1 MSQLYYSYTDTTATV
16 VGCDLDYEGE
26 VVIPETVNNINVT
39 GIAANAFRYCS
50 SITSVIIPTTV
61 TSIGEYAFCECTS
74 LTSINIPTIT
84 TISVGCFKGCK
95 SLESVDF
102 NNVTTIEDLAFA
114 ECSSFNMVLPNTI
127 TSVGIRAFHHTG
139 ITNLSISENL
149 SSIGDGA
156 FCWCPLESIS
166 IDSGNTN
173 YIIEDDVLYNTG
185 KTELILYP
193 PFKTDTTFTIPE
205 TVTRINKY
213 AFEENYYMEKIRIN
227 DAMITLEGL
236 CGLMNIKD
244 FECYNSDEVVTQTT
258 NGYRVLTNRVTQK
271 NYLLYGNRLC
281 RVPVNE
287 VAVCSTMST
296 VEIEG
301 IENAPTQ
308 GQGTV
313 VYKDTLTSLL
323 YWWNG
328 EEYVQINSAS
338 TGISFSGCLSGA
350 FAGCNLLT
358 KLDSSYTYS
367 IGGYGEILRYKC
379 FYKCSNI
386 SGSIT
391 LGLSFVFGIDDYAF
405 AECKNITDIILNIGG
420 PLIDA
425 FSINEYAFYNCSKIN
440 TISLKVG
447 AQKIITKTHSFENC
461 QQLTT
466 LTFPRYPDSTD
477 ITSEKNAFL
486 NTANNQSNLQ
496 CEVFNNQL
504 IGIFGVPDS
513 GQIITPVSDNKTI
526 WRIWKANPNVAS
538 IVLGEGMTK
547 LMGYTFCNTSYSK
560 QGWSFNNL
568 QHIKFPSTL
577 TEIGGYAFY
586 KTSLNMNTVDFSACN
601 NITTVEPYAFYEVQ
615 DININLENLR
625 YAGQFSFWKTTFV
638 NEINININDEKGL
651 VVYETYAFLESL
663 GLKNINIICDSIYI
677 GTSRS
682 SFTNE
687 DYSCSFNSISYY
699 NADGVLVSYTN
710 LSSNSSG
717 STFRGDNSWIS
728 DAKNN
733 AKNNAKNINI
743 VSNNI
748 TLSGERIFAYNPNL
762 EVLHIKSNNSNIN
775 SQGICVSCSN
785 LKEVTISGS
794 VNQYDFED
802 CYNLQKIKFYKMQS
816 STAILSNYS
825 FYNCYIINTLDFSE
839 SGLTEINMQKSGNYY
854 YPFGYSKL
862 FCLKNLILPDNLTSL
877 TIAGLGFK
885 GKNFNLPNSLKAL
898 TIDICPAL
906 SEIDIPKNVESI
918 TFVNNY
924 DNYNHS
930 IRKLKV
936 PNGCTINNAY
946 YKKNG
951 TQIPIKITYY

>member
-1 MSQLYYSYTDTTATV
+1 MSRLYYSYTDTTATV
-16 VGCDLDYEGE
+16 AGCDLDYEGE

-84 TISVGCFKGCK
+84 TIPVGCFKGCK

-102 NNVTTIEDLAFA
+102 NNVTTIGDYAFA
-114 ECSSFNMVLPNTI
+114 ECSSFNMILPSTI

-149 SSIGDGA
+149 SRIGDGA

-166 IDSGNTN
+166 IDSGNIN
-173 YIIEDDVLYNTG
+173 YIIEDDVLYNSS
-185 KTELILYP
+185 KKELILYP

-205 TVTRINKY
+205 TVRRINKY

-227 DAMITLEGL
+227 DAMVTLEGL
-236 CGLMNIKD
+236 CGLMNIKE
-244 FECYNSDEVVTQTT
+244 FECYNSDGVISQTT
-258 NGYRVLTNRVTQK
+258 NGYRVLTNEASNK
-271 NYLLYGNRLC
+271 KYLYYQQYLC
-281 RVPVNE
+281 RVPVDE
-287 VAVCSTMST
+287 
-296 VEIEG
+296 
-301 IENAPTQ
+301 
-308 GQGTV
+308 
-313 VYKDTLTSLL
+313 TSLDGCP
-323 YWWNG
+323 Y
-328 EEYVQINSAS
+328 
-338 TGISFSGCLSGA
+338 SFSGCLSGA
-350 FAGCNLLT
+350 FAGCTLLT
-358 KLDSSYTYS
+358 TLNSSYTYG
-367 IGGYGEILRYKC
+367 IGNYGAVLRYKC

-386 SGSIT
+386 SDSIA
-391 LGLSFVFGIDDYAF
+391 LGLSFVSGIDDYAF
-405 AECKNITDIILNIGG
+405 AECKNITDIILNTVG
-420 PLIDA
+420 PSIDA
-425 FSINEYAFYNCSKIN
+425 FSINEYAFYNCSKMN
-440 TISLKVG
+440 TISLNVG
-447 AQKIITKTHSFENC
+447 TQKIITKTHSFENC

-466 LTFPRYPDSTD
+466 LTFPRYPDSTE

-486 NTANNQSNLQ
+486 NTANTQSTLS
-496 CEVFNNQL
+496 CE
-504 IGIFGVPDS
+504 IFDGKLV
-513 GQIITPVSDNKTI
+513 GCFGFCIETPISDNKTLYNI
-526 WRIWKANPNVAS
+526 YMSNPNVAS

-547 LMGYTFCNTSYSK
+547 LMGYTFCNTSDSQ
-560 QGWSFNNL
+560 QGWSFTNL

-586 KTSLNMNTVDFSACN
+586 NTTLNMNNVDFSDC
-601 NITTVEPYAFYEVQ
+601 NITTVEPYAFYGVTNL
-615 DININLENLR
+615 NINLENLR

-710 LSSNSSG
+710 LSSGSSG
-717 STFRGDNSWIS
+717 NTFRGSNSGIS
-728 DAKNN
+728 D

-775 SQGICVSCSN
+775 SQAMCYSCSN
-785 LKEVTISGS
+785 LKEVTISGN
-794 VNQYDFED
+794 VPQYAFNY
-802 CYNLQKIKFYKMQS
+802 CYNLKVVMFYKMQS
-816 STAILSNYS
+816 ASSILATNS
-825 FYNCYIINTLDFSE
+825 FQDCNAINTLDFSE
-839 SGLTEINMQKSGNYY
+839 SGLTEINMQKSDNYY

-862 FCLKNLILPDNLTSL
+862 FCLKNLILPENLTSL

-924 DNYNHS
+924 SNYNHS

>member
-74 LTSINIPTIT
+74 LTNINIPTIT
-84 TISVGCFKGCK
+84 TIPVGCFKGCK

-102 NNVTTIEDLAFA
+102 NNVATIGDYAFA
-114 ECSSFNMVLPNTI
+114 ECSSFNMILPSTI

-193 PFKTDTTFTIPE
+193 PFKPDTTFTIPE

-227 DAMITLEGL
+227 DAMVTLEGL
-236 CGLMNIKD
+236 CGLMNIKE
-244 FECYNSDEVVTQTT
+244 FECYNSEGIVSQTT
-258 NGYRVLTNRVTQK
+258 NGYRALTNETSNK
-271 NYLLYGNRLC
+271 KYLYYQQYLC
-281 RVPVNE
+281 RVPVDE
-287 VAVCSTMST
+287 
-296 VEIEG
+296 
-301 IENAPTQ
+301 
-308 GQGTV
+308 
-313 VYKDTLTSLL
+313 TSLDGCP
-323 YWWNG
+323 Y
-328 EEYVQINSAS
+328 
-338 TGISFSGCLSGA
+338 SFSGCLSGA
-350 FAGCNLLT
+350 FAGCTLLT
-358 KLDSSYTYS
+358 EIDISQSYCVNDS
-367 IGGYGEILRYKC
+367 EMLPYKC
-379 FYKCSNI
+379 FYKCENLILSESNTI
-386 SGSIT
+386 RMHGI
-391 LGLSFVFGIDDYAF
+391 GIDDYAF
-405 AECKNITDIILNIGG
+405 AYCNSITGLC
-420 PLIDA
+420 
-425 FSINEYAFYNCSKIN
+425 INVDNSSAIYSFTFNKYSFYNSTQIIN
-440 TISLKVG
+440 VNLNVG
-447 AQKIITKTHSFENC
+447 TQNIITKTHSFENC

-466 LTFPRYPDSTD
+466 LTFPRYPNSTE

-504 IGIFGVPDS
+504 IGVFGVPDN

-547 LMGYTFCNTSYSK
+547 LMGYTFCNTSDSQ
-560 QGWSFNNL
+560 QGWSFTNL

-586 KTSLNMNTVDFSACN
+586 NTTLNMNNVDFSDC
-601 NITTVEPYAFYEVQ
+601 NITTVEPYAFYGVTNL
-615 DININLENLR
+615 NINLENLR

-710 LSSNSSG
+710 LSYGSSG
-717 STFRGDNSWIS
+717 NTFRGSNSGIS
-728 DAKNN
+728 D

-748 TLSGERIFAYNPNL
+748 ILFGDGIFAYNPNL

-775 SQGICVSCSN
+775 SQAMCDSCSN
-785 LKEVTISGS
+785 LKEVTISGN
-794 VNQYDFED
+794 VPRYAFRY
-802 CYNLQKIKFYKMQS
+802 CYNLKVVMFYKMQS
-816 STAILSNYS
+816 ASSILATNS
-825 FYNCYIINTLDFSE
+825 FQDCNAINTLDFSE
-839 SGLTEINMQKSGNYY
+839 SGLTEINMQENDNYY

-862 FCLKNLILPDNLTSL
+862 FCLKNLILPENLTSL

-924 DNYNHS
+924 YNYNHS

-951 TQIPIKITYY
+951 AQIPIKITYY

>member
-26 VVIPETVNNINVT
+26 VDIPETVNNINVT

-50 SITSVIIPTTV
+50 SITSIIIPTTV
-61 TSIGEYAFCECTS
+61 TSIGEYAFCECIS

-84 TISVGCFKGCK
+84 TIPVGCFKGCK

-114 ECSSFNMVLPNTI
+114 ECSSFNMVLPSTI

-227 DAMITLEGL
+227 NAMVTLEGL

-244 FECYNSDEVVTQTT
+244 FECYNSDGVVTQTT
-258 NGYRVLTNRVTQK
+258 NGYRALTNETSNK
-271 NYLLYGNRLC
+271 KYLYYQQYLC
-281 RVPVNE
+281 RVPVDE
-287 VAVCSTMST
+287 
-296 VEIEG
+296 
-301 IENAPTQ
+301 
-308 GQGTV
+308 
-313 VYKDTLTSLL
+313 TSLDGCP
-323 YWWNG
+323 Y
-328 EEYVQINSAS
+328 
-338 TGISFSGCLSGA
+338 SFSGCLSGA
-350 FAGCNLLT
+350 FAGCTLLT
-358 KLDSSYTYS
+358 TLDSGYTYGIS
-367 IGGYGEILRYKC
+367 GNNEVLRYKC

-386 SGSIT
+386 SGSVNID
-391 LGLSFVFGIDDYAF
+391 GGFVSAIDDYAF
-405 AECKNITDIILNIGG
+405 AECENITDISLEI
-420 PLIDA
+420 PYSMVS
-425 FSINEYAFYNCSKIN
+425 FSFNEYGFYNCSKIT
-440 TISLKVG
+440 TISLNVG
-447 AQKIITKTHSFENC
+447 TQNIITKTHSFENC

-466 LTFPRYPDSTD
+466 LTFPRYPDSTE

-486 NTANNQSNLQ
+486 NTANSQSNLQ
-496 CEVFNNQL
+496 CELFNNQL
-504 IGIFGVPDS
+504 IGVFGVPDN

-547 LMGYTFCNTSYSK
+547 LMGYTFCNTSDSQ
-560 QGWSFNNL
+560 QGWSFTNL
-568 QHIKFPSTL
+568 QYIKFPSTL
-577 TEIGGYAFY
+577 TEIGVYAFY
-586 KTSLNMNTVDFSACN
+586 NTTLNMNNVDFSDC
-601 NITTVEPYAFYEVQ
+601 NITTVEPYAFYGVTNL
-615 DININLENLR
+615 NINLENLR

-638 NEINININDEKGL
+638 NKINININDEKGL
-651 VVYETYAFLESL
+651 VVYEAYAFLESL

-699 NADGVLVSYTN
+699 NADGVLVSDTN
-710 LSSNSSG
+710 LSYGSFGNTFSGSNSGISG
-717 STFRGDNSWIS
+717 
-728 DAKNN
+728 

-748 TLSGERIFAYNPNL
+748 TLSGEYIFAYNPNL

-775 SQGICVSCSN
+775 SPSMC
-785 LKEVTISGS
+785 
-794 VNQYDFED
+794 YM
-802 CYNLQKIKFYKMQS
+802 CYNLKDITVSGCVPQYAFRSCYRLKSVKFYKMQS
-816 STAILSNYS
+816 SVNYINQYS
-825 FYNCYIINTLDFSE
+825 FYDCHVINTLDFSE
-839 SGLTEINMQKSGNYY
+839 SGLTEINLNISNNSSR
-854 YPFGYSKL
+854 PFGYSPL
-862 FCLKNLILPDNLTSL
+862 FCLKDLILPDNLTSL
-877 TIAGLGFK
+877 TIAGLGYK
-885 GKNFNLPNSLKAL
+885 GKNLNLPKSLKTLIIHA
-898 TIDICPAL
+898 CPAL

-924 DNYNHS
+924 YNYNHS

-946 YKKNG
+946 YEKNG
-951 TQIPIKITYY
+951 AQIPIKITYY